1 MRPPAYYLVNGISL
15 FRLLSAIV
23 LFYLIATGNAE
34 TFKWLL
40 PLAFFTDLI
49 DGPIARK
56 FKVSSVG
63 GAVLDSIADDV
74 TVLAGVVGIFFF
86 KKEFLHEQSF
96 ILILLFSLFIIQ
108 IIMAIIRYGKIS
120 SYHTYLAKAAA
131 IFQGSFMILLF
142 LLPEPVMPLFYVAA
156 LITFLDL
163 AEEIILVFVLKEW
176 KTDVKGL
183 YHVLK
188 DKSGV

>member
-23 LFYLIATGNAE
+23 LFYLIATSNAE

-183 YHVLK
+183 YYVLK

>member
-1 MRPPAYYLVNGISL
+1 M
-15 FRLLSAIV
+15 
-23 LFYLIATGNAE
+23 
-34 TFKWLL
+34 
-40 PLAFFTDLI
+40 
-49 DGPIARK
+49 
-56 FKVSSVG
+56 
-63 GAVLDSIADDV
+63 
-74 TVLAGVVGIFFF
+74 
-86 KKEFLHEQSF
+86 
-96 ILILLFSLFIIQ
+96 FIIQ

-156 LITFLDL
+156 LITFLDI

-183 YHVLK
+183 YYVLK

>member
-1 MRPPAYYLVNGISL
+1 MRPTAYYLVNGISL
-15 FRLLSAIV
+15 FRLL
-23 LFYLIATGNAE
+23 YLIATGNAE

-96 ILILLFSLFIIQ
+96 ILILLFSMFIIQ

-183 YHVLK
+183 YYVLK